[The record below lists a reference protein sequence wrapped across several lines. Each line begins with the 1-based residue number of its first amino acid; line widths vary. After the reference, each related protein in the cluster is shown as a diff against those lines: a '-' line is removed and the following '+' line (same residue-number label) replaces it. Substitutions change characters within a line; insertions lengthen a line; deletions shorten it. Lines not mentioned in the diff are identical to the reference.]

1 MCGVD
6 VREWRQRRER
16 EGREERRSKWVA
28 TEPRAWA
35 VRGPAPP
42 PVRPPHTLRLTPPH
56 PTPSERALAT
66 LAADAAS
73 TPRTGAPFAAL
84 IPGSSAAEVALT
96 SGLQSFLSL
105 YNAAVVA
112 RLVLTWIPSAPPAI
126 VTPLATIVDPAL
138 NLFRGVIPPIGGID
152 VSPILFFVLLDFM
165 QNGATALPCEMPAV
179 EGGKGK
185 GTGGPRAVRA
195 RAGRALRLPRLGGGD
210 K

>member
-1 MCGVD
+1 MCGGG
-6 VREWRQRRER
+6 VREGAGK
-16 EGREERRSKWVA
+16 EGEKRTSNWVDR
-28 TEPRAWA
+28 RAWT
-35 VRGPAPP
+35 VSGEGQPP
-42 PVRPPHTLRLTPPH
+42 TPPFLH
-56 PTPSERALAT
+56 HSDSSFPLPTPSERALAT

-96 SGLQSFLSL
+96 SGLQTFLSL

-165 QNGATALPCEMPAV
+165 QNGATALPCEMPV
-179 EGGKGK
+179 DGGKGK
-185 GTGGPRAVRA
+185 GKGGPRAVRA

-210 K
+210 KE